1 MTVRAPSSI
10 HVKEDDNDEQPRT
23 AAHPPQAGPQRSG
36 GVRDLGRAGRR
47 SGGRPTAAPPLRR
60 QPQVTDDTSTWVA
73 TQAALAQA
81 GVLTA
86 APVPVHGT
94 AEDGSE
100 LIGMF
105 QLGRFQAQ
113 RGVLYAVGDVTGTL
127 GATPVSRRNVRMPV
141 VAASNPEP
149 AGPEGLQAVPTPG
162 ACSILSLD
170 LGPLDLNLLGLRVAL
185 DPVVLLIEAVPGA
198 GELLGNLLCAVAGL
212 LDGGLGGV
220 LGGLLGNLLTAIA
233 NLLNGLL
240 AV

>member
-1 MTVRAPSSI
+1 MMNNLERHGTRRRRARNAVAVSVI
-10 HVKEDDNDEQPRT
+10 WAGLAGGAVIGDRT
-23 AAHPPQAGPQRSG
+23 AA
-36 GVRDLGRAGRR
+36 
-47 SGGRPTAAPPLRR
+47 AAPS
-60 QPQVTDDTSTWVA
+60 PQVTDGTSTA
-73 TQAALAQA
+73 GRTHAAIAQA
-81 GVLTA
+81 GLLTA
-86 APVPVHGT
+86 APVPIHGT

-105 QLGRFQAQ
+105 QLRRFQAQ
-113 RGVLYAVGDVTGTL
+113 RGVLYAIGDLTGTL
-127 GATPVSRRNVRMPV
+127 GAHEVSRRNVRMPV
-141 VAASNPEP
+141 GAASNPES

-185 DPVVLLIEAVPGA
+185 DQVILLIEAVPGA
-198 GELLGNLLCAVAGL
+198 GALLGNLLCAVAGL
-212 LDGGLGGV
+212 LDSGLGGV

>member
-1 MTVRAPSSI
+1 MSNLVRQHTRRRRARNAVAVSVI
-10 HVKEDDNDEQPRT
+10 WAGLAGGAVVDDHV
-23 AAHPPQAGPQRSG
+23 AA
-36 GVRDLGRAGRR
+36 
-47 SGGRPTAAPPLRR
+47 AAPA
-60 QPQVTDDTSTWVA
+60 PQVTGDTSMMDH
-73 TQAALAQA
+73 QAALAQA
-81 GVLTA
+81 GLLTA

-94 AEDGSE
+94 ADDGSE

-105 QLGRFQAQ
+105 QLRRFQAQ
-113 RGVLYAVGDVTGTL
+113 GGVLYAVGDVTGTL
-127 GATPVSRRNVRMPV
+127 GSGQVSRRNVRLPV
-141 VAASNPEP
+141 GAASTPQA

-185 DPVVLLIEAVPGA
+185 DEVVLLIEAVPGA

-212 LDGGLGGV
+212 LDGGLGGA
-220 LGGLLGNLLTAIA
+220 LAGLLGNLLAAIA

>member
-1 MTVRAPSSI
+1 MSNLERQHTRRRRARNAVAVSVI
-10 HVKEDDNDEQPRT
+10 W
-23 AAHPPQAGPQRSG
+23 AGLAGGAVVGDRS
-36 GVRDLGRAGRR
+36 A
-47 SGGRPTAAPPLRR
+47 SAAPA
-60 QPQVTDDTSTWVA
+60 PQVTDDTTTVGR

-81 GVLTA
+81 GMLTA
-86 APVPVHGT
+86 APVPIHGT
-94 AEDGSE
+94 AGDGSE
-100 LIGMF
+100 LTGMF
-105 QLGRFQAQ
+105 QLGRFQAH

-127 GATPVSRRNVRMPV
+127 GAREVSRRNVRMPV
-141 VAASNPEP
+141 AAASNPES

-185 DPVVLLIEAVPGA
+185 DEVVLLIEAVPGA